1 MAGNEQQNPWGNSSN
16 QGQPPELEE
25 LINDLKEK
33 FNSFFGKKNNKSND
47 EQPSRKIPF
56 GIVIGLALVI
66 WMAFGFYIV
75 NPAEQAAELR
85 FGKFQRMTSEGLN
98 WRLPYPIETVDI
110 VNVSEVRKAEIG
122 FRKGINA
129 RGVNYSGNVT
139 SESLMLTKDLN
150 IIDIKF
156 EVQYKINNAKY
167 YLFNIKDPET
177 TLREVSESAIRSVIG
192 KNNMDY
198 IIENRSVVSEL
209 IEESLQRILN
219 SYKVGLEVTSVN
231 MQDAQ
236 PPEQVQDAYSDAVKA
251 KEDNKR
257 LINDAEAYA
266 NDILPKARG
275 LSARMIQE
283 AKAYEAQVVAKADG
297 EAKRFDKIRIEYEKA
312 PVVTKK
318 RLYLETIES
327 VLSKTTKVVM
337 DSKSNSMMYLPLDKL
352 LSNQNNNNNNAAQ
365 NNSTNNVNSSN
376 SRDLSRNR
384 GNR

>member
-1 MAGNEQQNPWGNSSN
+1 MAGNNQQNPWGNSN

-33 FNSFFGKKNNKSND
+33 FNSFFGKKNNQSSD
-47 EQPSRKIPF
+47 EQPNHKIPF
-56 GIVIGLALVI
+56 GIIIGLALII

-98 WRLPYPIETVDI
+98 WHLPYPIETVDV

-156 EVQYKINNAKY
+156 EVQYKINNAKH
-167 YLFNIKDPET
+167 YLFNIKNPET

-209 IEESLQRILN
+209 IEESLQKILN

-283 AKAYEAQVVAKADG
+283 AKAYEAQVVAKAEG
-297 EAKRFDKIRIEYEKA
+297 EAKRFDKIRTEYEKA
-312 PVVTKK
+312 PIVTRK
-318 RLYLETIES
+318 RLYLETIEN

-352 LSNQNNNNNNAAQ
+352 LSNQNNNNNNTTQ
-365 NNSTNNVNSSN
+365 NNSTNKVNSSN